1 MKLIDLLIQRKN
13 LAKDFT
19 KKNFQERLKEEL
31 RYYEAMPPEML
42 DVLNVDLVE
51 ATNRR
56 YNFIIP
62 LIFTNHESM
71 MASMF
76 DRVPEIVFFQSGADD
91 EGKEKSVRAA
101 YEYLKKSLDLET
113 FMNDA
118 AWWFILS
125 GFTSAHAGYKQ
136 KTEDKPVLDDNGQP
150 VLDEVTGEVKTYT
163 DFTEDDPTIE
173 VDDPLKVAFSPE
185 SEFSYGADKVPYYV
199 REKLMEVEEVKRTY
213 DKDDKKDIQAD
224 ATIDKNEGLSTK
236 DAVKSDLDRVRV
248 NFYYGRLPKE
258 VAGEVKGWDYEKEY
272 LVVFTTKTILH
283 VEESPFGQKMCRLL
297 KWHGAPNKF
306 FGFGIGK
313 LLQPFQR
320 EKSIRR
326 GQQVRFADVAAFPK
340 ILLPNDTEVDK
351 KALRDPREEIVILF
365 DQERGKPEYLSA
377 PNIGSAVSDANQQ
390 ADQDAQ
396 QASGMMDLSTGSQQT
411 STVDTATGQTI
422 FADAAERRM
431 RLAKKKFLKFYR
443 ECVILLLELAKQNW
457 QSDKLVHIMGEDGQ
471 METMT
476 VNAQSLSDIDFDT
489 DVDIDAESVT
499 LNKDVI
505 RQQAIELYDRVK
517 DDPLVDRKEVFKYML
532 ENGFEI
538 KNGERFMNEAQVPP
552 GTELVDPLTN
562 QMFIVGESGEL
573 IDQQTMS
580 ELRQPDGG
588 EIASTPGGIA
598 GSAQNVAG

>member
-1 MKLIDLLIQRKN
+1 
-13 LAKDFT
+13 
-19 KKNFQERLKEEL
+19 
-31 RYYEAMPPEML
+31 
-42 DVLNVDLVE
+42 
-51 ATNRR
+51 
-56 YNFIIP
+56 
-62 LIFTNHESM
+62 
-71 MASMF
+71 
-76 DRVPEIVFFQSGADD
+76 
-91 EGKEKSVRAA
+91 
-101 YEYLKKSLDLET
+101 
-113 FMNDA
+113 
-118 AWWFILS
+118 
-125 GFTSAHAGYKQ
+125 
-136 KTEDKPVLDDNGQP
+136 
-150 VLDEVTGEVKTYT
+150 
-163 DFTEDDPTIE
+163 
-173 VDDPLKVAFSPE
+173 
-185 SEFSYGADKVPYYV
+185 
-199 REKLMEVEEVKRTY
+199 
-213 DKDDKKDIQAD
+213 
-224 ATIDKNEGLSTK
+224 
-236 DAVKSDLDRVRV
+236 
-248 NFYYGRLPKE
+248 
-258 VAGEVKGWDYEKEY
+258 
-272 LVVFTTKTILH
+272 

-340 ILLPNDTEVDK
+340 ILLPSDVEYDK
-351 KALRDPREEIVILF
+351 KSIRDPRENVVLLF
-365 DQERGKPEYLSA
+365 EPDSGKPEYMSA
-377 PNIGSAVSDANQQ
+377 PNIGSAVADANQQ

-396 QASGMMDLSTGSQQT
+396 QASGMMDISTGSQQS

-476 VNAQSLSDIDFDT
+476 VNAQSLSEIDFNT

-538 KNGERFMNEAQVPP
+538 KNGERFMNEAQVAP

-562 QMFIVGESGEL
+562 QTFIVGESGEL

-588 EIASTPGGIA
+588 QIASTPGGIA